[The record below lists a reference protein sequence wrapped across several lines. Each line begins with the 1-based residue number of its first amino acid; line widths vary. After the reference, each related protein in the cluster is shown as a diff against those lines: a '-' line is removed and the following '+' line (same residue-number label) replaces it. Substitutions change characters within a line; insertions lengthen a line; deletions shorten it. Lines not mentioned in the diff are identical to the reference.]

1 MQSALAQQA
10 ARVLEDNCQE
20 VYIPVG
26 FFFLILL
33 FSFMLPTLYG

>member
-10 ARVLEDNCQE
+10 ARVLENNWQE
-20 VYIPVG
+20 VYILVG

-33 FSFMLPTLYG
+33 FSFMIPTFYG